1 VLTEYLV
8 RRWQGRSVS
17 VMGSGTSLDTLRFE
31 ERLASECGV
40 HPRSIH
46 AWVIGEHGDSSVFL
60 FSSATIGALPLA
72 EFATQ
77 RGIELTGEWCAR
89 IEDDVRT
96 AAYRV
101 RELKG
106 SPRHGIGL
114 AVGGLMRCIGRE
126 QGFIIPVSVRVAD
139 DVCASLP
146 CVLGPDGA
154 SEPLW
159 PIMNDVERA
168 GWERSLDVLRDAG
181 HLLPAMG

>member
-1 VLTEYLV
+1 
-8 RRWQGRSVS
+8 
-17 VMGSGTSLDTLRFE
+17 MGSGTSLDTLRFE
-31 ERLASECGV
+31 ERLATACGV

-72 EFATQ
+72 EFAAQ
-77 RGIELTGEWCAR
+77 RGMDLTPEWFAQV
-89 IEDDVRT
+89 EDDVRT

-114 AVGGLMRCIGRE
+114 AVGGLIRCIGRE

-146 CVLGPDGA
+146 CVLGPAGA
-154 SEPLW
+154 GAPLW
-159 PIMNDVERA
+159 PVMDDAERA
-168 GWERSLDVLRDAG
+168 GWERSLGVLRDVG
-181 HLLPAMG
+181 RTLPITV